1 MQQSRDIVSVVDIN
15 TMNNNSEEKS
25 GKRKVDNASDM
36 ENDERKVENS
46 NDMEDN
52 EDEDDAEELSA
63 EDLRERLRT
72 VKRLKLESDARGNG
86 TFFAPLEEV
95 WDTHGRGCTIEDR
108 VFFSDLKREPTQVPK
123 HVKYNAYT
131 VTTHCANEATSIA
144 ADDRTS
150 TRSGVDRDAIWPN
163 DIFGFK
169 ASAAQVAH
177 LVPAAPDDAS
187 TFWSVAI
194 CIFGL
199 DPDPLE
205 PPTPMLTVQ
214 KLIHGSKGAGNKR
227 KDHTGLKH
235 FACNKIRLKGQDY
248 HYDAD
253 CANHDLECNEKLGW
267 RRV

>member
-1 MQQSRDIVSVVDIN
+1 
-15 TMNNNSEEKS
+15 MNNNSEEKS
-25 GKRKVDNASDM
+25 GKRKVDNASDI

-72 VKRLKLESDARGNG
+72 VKRLILESDARRLESDARGNG

-95 WDTHGRGCTIEDR
+95 WNKNGRGCTIEDR

-123 HVKYNAYT
+123 HVKYNSYT
-131 VTTHCANEATSIA
+131 VTTHCANESTSIA

-150 TRSGVDRDAIWPN
+150 ARSGVDRDAIWRN

-177 LVPAAPDDAS
+177 LVPSAPDDAS